1 MAEYINIDHIDQ
13 FFSMPD
19 SRQKE
24 FKQCVREYMKAHPFI
39 HISTDWGRF
48 QGMHAGY
55 EEAKKKAE
63 EIVGSMTL
71 EQKVNQMSGDY
82 TPAQSECAF
91 ERYNCTPF

>member
-48 QGMHAGY
+48 QGMHAG
-55 EEAKKKAE
+55 
-63 EIVGSMTL
+63 
-71 EQKVNQMSGDY
+71 
-82 TPAQSECAF
+82 
-91 ERYNCTPF
+91 

>member
-55 EEAKKKAE
+55 EEAKKK
-63 EIVGSMTL
+63 V
-71 EQKVNQMSGDY
+71 
-82 TPAQSECAF
+82 
-91 ERYNCTPF
+91 